1 MQNQKPAKLFAFQLA
16 GQREQQAQ
24 PAQQWKVRAGVSVA
38 GCTYVDRLALS
49 LRFTSSWGV
58 ADAGMYC

>member
-1 MQNQKPAKLFAFQLA
+1 MQNQKQPKLFAFQLA

-24 PAQQWKVRAGVSVA
+24 PAQQWTVRDGVSVA
-38 GCTYVDRLALS
+38 GCTYVDRLSLS
-49 LRFTSSWGV
+49 LRFTSAWGV